1 MGTVD
6 ENLMVISPDPSLDL
20 LKEEQ
25 VFFPTKRKGSSE
37 DVFGDIKRSV
47 LDNEEEKKTMLR
59 GIYS

>member
-20 LKEEQ
+20 QEEQ
-25 VFFPTKRKGSSE
+25 VYFPTKRKGSSE